1 SNARNRP
8 DPSRGT
14 VRVGRVPETP
24 PFEPSSARGGVL
36 RFEAGHRTA
45 LGTLP
50 SQYSRCPAGFTTAV
64 ACRVR
69 SSLHAFERH
78 RQLTL
83 RSLANAKERPLRR
96 SLGLRTADQRP
107 RSPVIS
113 RQPTQPYS
121 AASAIRS

>member
-1 SNARNRP
+1 MGTLPVRNEWSACFAGRLLQP
-8 DPSRGT
+8 QLSAPSR
-14 VRVGRVPETP
+14 VPMPVTAPTRHGALFETP

-50 SQYSRCPAGFTTAV
+50 SQYSRCPAGLTTAV

-83 RSLANAKERPLRR
+83 RSLANAKERPVRN
-96 SLGLRTADQRP
+96 
-107 RSPVIS
+107 
-113 RQPTQPYS
+113 
-121 AASAIRS
+121 

>member
-1 SNARNRP
+1 MVRLLCRQATTAATVCAKPSSNAHNRP

-24 PFEPSSARGGVL
+24 PFEPSSARGVL

-50 SQYSRCPAGFTTAV
+50 SQYSRCPAGLTTAV

-69 SSLHAFERH
+69 HRLDAFSRNP
-78 RQLTL
+78 QLTVQ
-83 RSLANAKERPLRR
+83 S
-96 SLGLRTADQRP
+96 
-107 RSPVIS
+107 
-113 RQPTQPYS
+113 
-121 AASAIRS
+121 